1 MKNWIYYN
9 HAILPGNAP
18 HEQAD
23 LEPLRTRSIW
33 KSEKGLVLF
42 ARWTSE
48 FDCVHETSWWYCIK
62 DTLFDINKLKAKRR
76 YEINKGRKNFDVQV
90 IDPGIYIEELYKVLR
105 EAFCA
110 YPMEYRPS
118 VESSEFVRSVENWKK
133 NKRIIY
139 GAFEKD
145 SDKIGGFAVLIE
157 HESYAQLSELKT
169 MPILEKLGINAAIM
183 AKICEDYNPQI
194 EKGYYLSDGERS
206 IFHET
211 NFQDYLE
218 KYFGFRK
225 AYAKLNIKY
234 RRGVGVIVAVLYPLR
249 KGIRKLKGGIFKK
262 LYAVLLMEEI
272 VRGEKD

>member
-9 HAILPGNAP
+9 HAMLPGSAP

-23 LEPLRTRSIW
+23 LEPLKTGSIW
-33 KSEKGLVLF
+33 KNDKGKVLF

-48 FDCVHETSWWYCIK
+48 FDCGYETSWWYCIK
-62 DTLFDINKLKAKRR
+62 DTLFDISNLKAKRR

-90 IDPGIYIEELYKVLR
+90 IDPGIYIEDFYEVLR

-118 VESSEFVRSVENWKK
+118 VEISEFVHSVENWKK

-157 HESYAQLSELKT
+157 HESYVQLSELKT

-183 AKICEDYNPQI
+183 AKICEDYNPRI

-249 KGIRKLKGGIFKK
+249 KSIRKLKGGIFKK

-272 VRGEKD
+272 VRKEKG